1 MSQEQVEQIMAKA
14 ISDES
19 FRHALA
25 DDPAKACTDY
35 DVTEEEVQRIVA
47 SMEEQFSGELETRLS
62 KRKMGGKFGS
72 FSGPAGIDGLV
83 D

>member
-1 MSQEQVEQIMAKA
+1 MSQEQAEQIMAKA

-19 FRHALA
+19 FREALA
-25 DDPAKACTDY
+25 DDAATACAEY
-35 DVTEEEVQRIVA
+35 DVTAEEIEQIVA

>member
-1 MSQEQVEQIMAKA
+1 MSQQQVEQILARA
-14 ISDES
+14 LSDEG
-19 FRHALA
+19 FRQALA
-25 DDPAKACTDY
+25 EDPEKACAEY
-35 DVTEEEVQRIVA
+35 DVTAEEIQQIVA
-47 SMEEQFSGELETRLS
+47 SMDEQFAGELEPRLS

>member
-1 MSQEQVEQIMAKA
+1 MSQEQVELILAKA
-14 ISDES
+14 LEDES
-19 FRHALA
+19 FRQALA
-25 DDPAKACTDY
+25 DDTAKACADY
-35 DVTEEEVQRIVA
+35 DVTDEEIQQIVA
-47 SMEEQFSGELETRLS
+47 SIDEQFAGELETRLS